1 MMLALGWLAAC
12 LMGGVLGLLGGGGS
26 ILTVP
31 ILVYLFRIDPVAA
44 TGYSLFIVGLAALV
58 GSARYLRRGEVE
70 VETAVWFGGPS
81 ILGVY
86 ASRRWVVPA
95 LPEVFFAGSPLPLEK
110 GTLILV
116 SFALLMLMAS
126 YPMIRGRR
134 LPARAGGPPSRGRR
148 LSRLAGEGALIGVL
162 TGFVGAGGGFLIIP
176 ALVLLSG
183 LPMKTAVGTSL
194 TIIAMKSLLGF
205 VGELQSSTGV
215 DWTFLLAFS
224 LVGVVGMVGGTA
236 LSGRIPNEKLK
247 PAFGWFV
254 FAMGTWMLVR
264 ETLGT

>member
-1 MMLALGWLAAC
+1 
-12 LMGGVLGLLGGGGS
+12 MGGVLGLLGGGGS

-31 ILVYLFRIDPVAA
+31 ILVYLFGIEAVLA
-44 TGYSLFIVGLAALV
+44 TGYSLFIVGCAALV
-58 GSARYLRRGEVE
+58 GGARYLRRGEVDL
-70 VETAVWFGGPS
+70 ETAIWFGGPS

-86 ASRRWVVPA
+86 ACRRWVVPA
-95 LPEVFFAGSPLPLEK
+95 LPEVFFADSPIPLEK

-116 SFALLMLMAS
+116 TFAALMLLAS
-126 YPMIRGRR
+126 FSMIRGRR
-134 LPARAGGPPSRGRR
+134 VPAHAEARPSGRR
-148 LSRLAGEGALIGVL
+148 RQYRLASEGALIGAV

-176 ALVLLSG
+176 ALVVLSG

-215 DWTFLLAFS
+215 DWAFLLAFAG
-224 LVGVVGMVGGTA
+224 VGIVGMVGGTN
-236 LSGRIPNEKLK
+236 LSRRIPNEKLK

-254 FAMGTWMLVR
+254 FAMGSWMLVR
-264 ETLGT
+264 EMLGA